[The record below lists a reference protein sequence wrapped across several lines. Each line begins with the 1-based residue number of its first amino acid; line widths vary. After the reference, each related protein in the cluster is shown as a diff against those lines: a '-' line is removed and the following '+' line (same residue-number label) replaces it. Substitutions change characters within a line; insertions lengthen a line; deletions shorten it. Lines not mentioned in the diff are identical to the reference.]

1 MYCDLDDLKNAVPE
15 EVIIQLTDDDDTGSV
30 DTDKTDS
37 AMNDAA
43 ELIDGY
49 LRGRYTLPL
58 APTPEIVKRL
68 SVDISIY
75 YLYQRRLDLT
85 MPESLENRY
94 KNSIKLLEQIMK
106 GQVTFAQTG
115 DDIAGSLN
123 LKVNKTSDDRLFT
136 MDTMDF

>member
-1 MYCDLDDLKNAVPE
+1 MYCDLTDLKNALPE
-15 EVIIQLTDDDDTGSV
+15 VSLIQLTDDSDAGVV

-37 AMNDAA
+37 AMTDAA

-58 APTPEIVKRL
+58 DPTPNIVQRL

-75 YLYQRRLDLT
+75 YLYQRRLDLE

-94 KNSIKLLEQIMK
+94 KTGIKLLERIMR
-106 GQVTFAQTG
+106 GEVTFAQSG
-115 DDIAGSLN
+115 DDDATPEQIR
-123 LKVNKTSDDRLFT
+123 VNKIASDRLFT
-136 MDTMDF
+136 MENMDF